1 MKCPTP
7 WLYTKET
14 TAACKA
20 FMQNSKAGMEDM
32 PLVYK
37 TMHRALSAGRLRAAA
52 HGLAA
57 KTLTSPPLHTVA
69 SSGSEGGG
77 KNCN

>member
-14 TAACKA
+14 STACKA
-20 FMQNSKAGMEDM
+20 FMQNSKAGMGDM
-32 PLVYK
+32 PLPYK
-37 TMHRALSAGRLRAAA
+37 TTHQALSAGHLRVAACC
-52 HGLAA
+52 LAA

-77 KNCN
+77 QICN